1 MAEERFHVKGT
12 FPPVGF
18 GIRKAESV
26 RLDAVADLMG
36 LTPIFVNDDADF
48 LDET

>member
-1 MAEERFHVKGT
+1 MSRGRFPGSA
-12 FPPVGF
+12 F